1 MASTF
6 SSDLKL
12 ELMATGE
19 NAGTWGDKTNTNLN
33 LVQQA
38 IAGFEQVTLTSG
50 GTVALVMSDG
60 ALSNARNLV
69 IKFAT
74 ITAAAST
81 VCTIPDSIE
90 KFYIFDVT
98 GVTNPT
104 NLTIKTAS
112 GTGFTPDAQKIYA
125 AYSDGTNLNEVSLDT
140 LGGTIGTAQIAD
152 DAVTNA
158 KIADDAIRAAQIS
171 DNAVITAVIN
181 DDAVTQAKIADDA
194 VGADQL
200 ADTTVSAGSYT
211 LASITVDAQGRLTA
225 ASSGSAG
232 AGNMVCVQETGAGP
246 ASGTYTANSAA
257 NKIMLYATAGGGGG
271 GGTGGPPGGAGGDGG
286 FGIVMR
292 NITHPFSKAFSVG
305 AGGNGGARTVAGNA
319 GGATSMTD
327 VFTFNGGN
335 GGQGNPGSGGAD
347 GNDGSTSVTSPATLV
362 SSAIRANQFFTT
374 QIAGP
379 QLDPVANNIQGNNTN
394 NTNVL
399 QIFGL
404 GAAKK
409 AGVHGSEPQ
418 GGGEG
423 GGQNGGD
430 GIMRFFEDLGT

>member
-1 MASTF
+1 MASTY

-125 AYSDGTNLNEVSLDT
+125 AYSDGTNLKEVSLDT
-140 LGGTIGTAQIAD
+140 LGGSIGTAQIAD

-158 KIADDAIRAAQIS
+158 KIADDAIRAAQLS
-171 DNAVITAVIN
+171 DNAVVTASILNANVTTDKLA
-181 DDAVTQAKIADDA
+181 DDAVTAAK
-194 VGADQL
+194 L
-200 ADTTVSAGSYT
+200 ADTSVTAGAYT
-211 LASITVDAQGRLTA
+211 AANITVDAQGRLTA
-225 ASSGSAG
+225 AASGSAAANFRLKFAEVG
-232 AGNMVCVQETGAGP
+232 PNSGNITANPAANNFYAYLTGAGGGAGGFSNQAP
-246 ASGTYTANSAA
+246 GRHGGAGGSGGSGFFSGPVTGGAAVAYSLGAGGTKGTTGTGGTDGNAGAASTISTFTSN
-257 NKIMLYATAGGGGG
+257 GGGGG
-271 GGTGGPPGGAGGDGG
+271 GRGGPAFQPNRGQQGTAGTAPGGVLLPEKFLFAGSAGLGTGVNFTGANGGGPTPTPGDAGQAGGVIYFDD
-286 FGIVMR
+286 
-292 NITHPFSKAFSVG
+292 
-305 AGGNGGARTVAGNA
+305 GNA
-319 GGATSMTD
+319 
-327 VFTFNGGN
+327 
-335 GGQGNPGSGGAD
+335 
-347 GNDGSTSVTSPATLV
+347 
-362 SSAIRANQFFTT
+362 
-374 QIAGP
+374 
-379 QLDPVANNIQGNNTN
+379 
-394 NTNVL
+394 
-399 QIFGL
+399 
-404 GAAKK
+404 
-409 AGVHGSEPQ
+409 
-418 GGGEG
+418 
-423 GGQNGGD
+423 
-430 GIMRFFEDLGT
+430 